1 MEERE
6 CVCVR
11 VQHTHHRPKAH
22 SRLDTSTHV
31 IPCTYQARAH
41 AHAHAM
47 LHMRIGWSSC
57 CASSTSSTPS
67 RTARCAHAYRIVRAC
82 YNVHAVDAN
91 QDAEDELRP

>member
-1 MEERE
+1 MEEIE

-11 VQHTHHRPKAH
+11 VQHTHHRLKAH